1 MESMD
6 ALSTPA
12 KAHAGYEPPPG
23 GNDDGDDENNHKKP
37 AVRKRTKTG
46 CMSECSRPLQFASL
60 GPSRATNTL
69 SIACRKRR
77 IKCDEGRPRCG
88 NCTKSKRDCEG
99 YNQRVIFKETMG
111 LHGGPYGVMGGYPV
125 EPSHGYANHMA
136 SSHGQ
141 PSSHNSHPLLA
152 PKPPSFDLHGPFY
165 PHAPPPHAMEL
176 PQQVPETFNFND
188 PYHAQAMPPPPVSS
202 KPGPQPLDVS
212 SVAGSS
218 WAGYS
223 DRAGEAPPSASQCR
237 INPAPSGLRSR
248 ETQIAAVYDPDIDVD
263 YASGDGMAS
272 GSDGEG
278 DADAMDQGQELQRT
292 RRLNFL
298 IDGRAIA
305 HHEVD
310 ETRMRTFSAYAE
322 GHTLTSY
329 IPTPSLSGLSDPQTL
344 SVFRHFIYVTGP
356 SMSLYERH
364 PFDHSKVSPDVPIPQ
379 SGQNIWTCE

>member
-1 MESMD
+1 
-6 ALSTPA
+6 
-12 KAHAGYEPPPG
+12 
-23 GNDDGDDENNHKKP
+23 
-37 AVRKRTKTG
+37 
-46 CMSECSRPLQFASL
+46 
-60 GPSRATNTL
+60 
-69 SIACRKRR
+69 
-77 IKCDEGRPRCG
+77 
-88 NCTKSKRDCEG
+88 
-99 YNQRVIFKETMG
+99 MG

-125 EPSHGYANHMA
+125 EPSHGYASHMA
-136 SSHGQ
+136 ASHVQ

-165 PHAPPPHAMEL
+165 PHAPPAHGMGPA
-176 PQQVPETFNFND
+176 PPAPETFNFND
-188 PYHAQAMPPPPVSS
+188 PYNAQPMPPQPVSS
-202 KPGPQPLDVS
+202 KPDSQPLDLNS
-212 SVAGSS
+212 MAGAS
-218 WAGYS
+218 WAGYT
-223 DRAGEAPPSASQCR
+223 DHANDPPPSASQYR
-237 INPAPSGLRSR
+237 FNPGPPGLRSR
-248 ETQIAAVYDPDIDVD
+248 ENAITAVYDPDIDVD
-263 YASGDGMAS
+263 YASGDGMVS

-278 DADAMDQGQELQRT
+278 DPDTTDQGRELQRT
-292 RRLNFL
+292 RRLNLL

-379 SGQNIWTCE
+379 SGQNIWTCK